1 MGTEN
6 DPLIPKQH
14 NRTTSGGG
22 YYFLNKSDP
31 SYQGVGST
39 SAVTDTDAGPV
50 VEGPPMDSN
59 PQEFAP
65 RPLNKNRNAVTNSN
79 STKVRLHP
87 GLISLQLHHTSDHSR
102 DSSRI
107 IFIFQNNAGVR
118 SNNNNSSSSSS
129 WWKNIF
135 NARGTANTLSAASQ
149 RSVMNPNTT
158 QLNKLRKAP
167 IKIEPK
173 VFFSNERTFIA
184 WMHVSII
191 LAGGSIAILAFA
203 EDTNN
208 PFSQLY
214 GIILL
219 PVAIS
224 FIIYSMY
231 QYQRRAKMIRTR
243 HPGPYEDTVGPAVL
257 GIMLMLS
264 ITAQF
269 ALKLYSMHYL

>member
-1 MGTEN
+1 M
-6 DPLIPKQH
+6 L
-14 NRTTSGGG
+14 GGG
-22 YYFLNKSDP
+22 
-31 SYQGVGST
+31 GSAL
-39 SAVTDTDAGPV
+39 AV
-50 VEGPPMDSN
+50 S
-59 PQEFAP
+59 
-65 RPLNKNRNAVTNSN
+65 
-79 STKVRLHP
+79 
-87 GLISLQLHHTSDHSR
+87 
-102 DSSRI
+102 
-107 IFIFQNNAGVR
+107 
-118 SNNNNSSSSSS
+118 
-129 WWKNIF
+129 
-135 NARGTANTLSAASQ
+135 SQ
-149 RSVMNPNTT
+149 RNVMSAHPA
-158 QLNKLRKAP
+158 QLQKLRKAP

-203 EDTNN
+203 EDTDN
-208 PFSQLY
+208 PLSQLY

-224 FIIYSMY
+224 FILYSMY

-257 GIMLMLS
+257 GIMLMMS

>member
-1 MGTEN
+1 MARES
-6 DPLIPKQH
+6 DPLINNSNNQH
-14 NRTTSGGG
+14 NRTASGGG

-31 SYQGVGST
+31 SYQGVGTT

-59 PQEFAP
+59 PSEFAP
-65 RPLNKNRNAVTNSN
+65 RLLVHQQQSKGTIAMTQATNNGSNTTTGTIGTNKPWWN
-79 STKVRLHP
+79 
-87 GLISLQLHHTSDHSR
+87 
-102 DSSRI
+102 
-107 IFIFQNNAGVR
+107 IFQSGG
-118 SNNNNSSSSSS
+118 
-129 WWKNIF
+129 
-135 NARGTANTLSAASQ
+135 GTAAGNSAMIVSSQ
-149 RSVMNPNTT
+149 RDVMSYNSKTNP

-203 EDTNN
+203 DDSHN
-208 PFSQLY
+208 PLSQLY

-224 FIIYSMY
+224 FIVYSMY
-231 QYQRRAKMIRTR
+231 QFQRRAKMIRTR

>member
-1 MGTEN
+1 MSSES
-6 DPLIPKQH
+6 DPLISNHQH
-14 NRTTSGGG
+14 NRTASGGG

-31 SYQGVGST
+31 SYQGVGTT

-50 VEGPPMDSN
+50 IEGPPTDSN
-59 PQEFAP
+59 PSEFAP
-65 RPLNKNRNAVTNSN
+65 RVLVQQHQKKGTGISAMNRSTNNNGTATTVVTTGSNKQWWNLFQLGAGTTAASN
-79 STKVRLHP
+79 STMLTV
-87 GLISLQLHHTSDHSR
+87 
-102 DSSRI
+102 
-107 IFIFQNNAGVR
+107 
-118 SNNNNSSSSSS
+118 
-129 WWKNIF
+129 
-135 NARGTANTLSAASQ
+135 SQ
-149 RSVMNPNTT
+149 RDVMSYNNKTNQ

-203 EDTNN
+203 EDSHN
-208 PFSQLY
+208 PISQLY

-224 FIIYSMY
+224 FIVYSMY
-231 QYQRRAKMIRTR
+231 QFQRRAKMIRTR

>member
-1 MGTEN
+1 MASES
-6 DPLIPKQH
+6 DPLIHSSNNQH
-14 NRTTSGGG
+14 NRTASGGG
-22 YYFLNKSDP
+22 YYFINKSDP
-31 SYQGVGST
+31 SYQGVGTT

-50 VEGPPMDSN
+50 VEGPPMDSD
-59 PQEFAP
+59 PSEFAP
-65 RPLNKNRNAVTNSN
+65 RVLVHQQQKKGNVTIAHGTNNGTNTTTGTTGSNKPWWNLFQSDGGTTASN
-79 STKVRLHP
+79 LTM
-87 GLISLQLHHTSDHSR
+87 IT
-102 DSSRI
+102 
-107 IFIFQNNAGVR
+107 
-118 SNNNNSSSSSS
+118 
-129 WWKNIF
+129 
-135 NARGTANTLSAASQ
+135 ASQ
-149 RSVMNPNTT
+149 RDVMSFNSKTNQ

-203 EDTNN
+203 DDSHN
-208 PFSQLY
+208 PLSQLY

-224 FIIYSMY
+224 FIVYSMY
-231 QYQRRAKMIRTR
+231 QFQRRAKMIRTR

>member
-1 MGTEN
+1 MASER
-6 DPLIPKQH
+6 DPLINSNSNNGNNQH
-14 NRTTSGGG
+14 NRTASGGG
-22 YYFLNKSDP
+22 YYFLNKSDA
-31 SYQGVGST
+31 SYQGVGTT

-50 VEGPPMDSN
+50 IEGPPMDSN
-59 PQEFAP
+59 PSEFAP
-65 RPLNKNRNAVTNSN
+65 RVLTQRNVTTATTTTAMNPSTSVVNASN
-79 STKVRLHP
+79 S
-87 GLISLQLHHTSDHSR
+87 
-102 DSSRI
+102 
-107 IFIFQNNAGVR
+107 
-118 SNNNNSSSSSS
+118 SNNNNKP
-129 WWKNIF
+129 WWSIF
-135 NARGTANTLSAASQ
+135 QLGGGGNPANLTVSQ
-149 RSVMNPNTT
+149 RDVMSYNSKTN
-158 QLNKLRKAP
+158 QKLNKLRKAP

-203 EDTNN
+203 DDSHN

-224 FIIYSMY
+224 FIVYSMY
-231 QYQRRAKMIRTR
+231 QFQRRAKMIRTR

>member
-1 MGTEN
+1 MASES
-6 DPLIPKQH
+6 DPLINSSNNKH
-14 NRTTSGGG
+14 NRTASGGG

-31 SYQGVGST
+31 SYQGVGTT

-50 VEGPPMDSN
+50 VEGPPMDSS
-59 PQEFAP
+59 PSEFAP
-65 RPLNKNRNAVTNSN
+65 RVLVNQHQKKGAIAKTHTANNGSNTTTVGTIGNKKPWWSLFLSVGGTSARN
-79 STKVRLHP
+79 STAMV
-87 GLISLQLHHTSDHSR
+87 
-102 DSSRI
+102 
-107 IFIFQNNAGVR
+107 
-118 SNNNNSSSSSS
+118 
-129 WWKNIF
+129 
-135 NARGTANTLSAASQ
+135 ASQ
-149 RSVMNPNTT
+149 RDVMSYNSKTHQ

-203 EDTNN
+203 DDSHN
-208 PFSQLY
+208 PLSQLY

-224 FIIYSMY
+224 FIVYSMY
-231 QYQRRAKMIRTR
+231 QFQRRAKMIRTR

>member
-1 MGTEN
+1 MSSEN
-6 DPLIPKQH
+6 DPLLTSNKH
-14 NRTTSGGG
+14 VRTVSGGG
-22 YYFLNKSDP
+22 YYFLNKSDA
-31 SYQGVGST
+31 SYQGVGTSST
-39 SAVTDTDAGPV
+39 VTDNDAGPV
-50 VEGPPMDSN
+50 IEGPPIDSN

-65 RPLNKNRNAVTNSN
+65 RILQQQQKGNGNSSGSNATTTQMRSMPNSSEN
-79 STKVRLHP
+79 STKP
-87 GLISLQLHHTSDHSR
+87 WWN
-102 DSSRI
+102 
-107 IFIFQNNAGVR
+107 IFQRYGSV
-118 SNNNNSSSSSS
+118 
-129 WWKNIF
+129 
-135 NARGTANTLSAASQ
+135 ANPSAHASQ
-149 RSVMNPNTT
+149 RDVMSYNSKNFN
-158 QLNKLRKAP
+158 QLNKTRKAP

-203 EDTNN
+203 EESNN
-208 PFSQLY
+208 PISQLY

-224 FIIYSMY
+224 FIVYSMY
-231 QYQRRAKMIRTR
+231 QFQRRAKMIRTR
-243 HPGPYEDTVGPAVL
+243 HPGPYEDTIGPAVL

>member
-1 MGTEN
+1 MASES
-6 DPLIPKQH
+6 DPLINNQH
-14 NRTTSGGG
+14 NRTASGGG

-31 SYQGVGST
+31 SYQGVGTT

-59 PQEFAP
+59 PSEFAP
-65 RPLNKNRNAVTNSN
+65 RVLVHQQPKKGNNTSVTHTTNNGSAGSNNKPWWN
-79 STKVRLHP
+79 
-87 GLISLQLHHTSDHSR
+87 
-102 DSSRI
+102 
-107 IFIFQNNAGVR
+107 IFQLGGGSASG
-118 SNNNNSSSSSS
+118 NSST
-129 WWKNIF
+129 I
-135 NARGTANTLSAASQ
+135 AASQ
-149 RSVMNPNTT
+149 RDVMSYNSKTNP

-203 EDTNN
+203 DDSHN
-208 PFSQLY
+208 PLSQLY

-224 FIIYSMY
+224 FIVYSMY
-231 QYQRRAKMIRTR
+231 QFQRRAKMIRTR

>member
-1 MGTEN
+1 MSSES
-6 DPLIPKQH
+6 DPLVSNQH
-14 NRTTSGGG
+14 NRTASGGG

-31 SYQGVGST
+31 SYQGVGTT

-50 VEGPPMDSN
+50 IEGPPMDSN
-59 PQEFAP
+59 PSEFAP
-65 RPLNKNRNAVTNSN
+65 RALVHQQQKKGMSNVNPTTNNGTITSTGVTSNKQWWNLFQLGGGSAAASN
-79 STKVRLHP
+79 STMLTV
-87 GLISLQLHHTSDHSR
+87 
-102 DSSRI
+102 
-107 IFIFQNNAGVR
+107 
-118 SNNNNSSSSSS
+118 
-129 WWKNIF
+129 
-135 NARGTANTLSAASQ
+135 SQ
-149 RSVMNPNTT
+149 RDVMSFNSKTNQ

-203 EDTNN
+203 DESHN
-208 PFSQLY
+208 PLSQLY

-224 FIIYSMY
+224 FIVYSMY
-231 QYQRRAKMIRTR
+231 QFQRRAKMIRTR